1 MHPTLTTE
9 EFAQSE
15 TPEGPNIGLINSLA
29 TYCRVNKFGYI
40 ESPYKKVIN
49 GKVTSEIKYL
59 SAIEEEKYTIAQA
72 NSSLNKDGSFG
83 GISCLKKILTLN
95 YLIEIISIT

>member
-1 MHPTLTTE
+1 MVLTRERAGFEVRDVHPTHYGRICPI
-9 EFAQSE
+9 E

-40 ESPYKKVIN
+40 ESPYKKVVN

-72 NSSLNKDGSFG
+72 NSPIKKDGV
-83 GISCLKKILTLN
+83 LKKN
-95 YLIEIISIT
+95 

>member
-1 MHPTLTTE
+1 MSIQLTMDVFVLSDTWG
-9 EFAQSE
+9 
-15 TPEGPNIGLINSLA
+15 TKYGLINSLA

-40 ESPYKKVIN
+40 ESPYKKVVD

-72 NSSLNKDGSFG
+72 NSKVNNDGSFVEELVA
-83 GISCLKKILTLN
+83 CRKI
-95 YLIEIISIT
+95 

>member
-1 MHPTLTTE
+1 M
-9 EFAQSE
+9 
-15 TPEGPNIGLINSLA
+15 A

-72 NSSLNKDGSFG
+72 NSSLKKDGSFTEELVVVEK
-83 GISCLKKILTLN
+83 IWTLNCQIEIILTL
-95 YLIEIISIT
+95 